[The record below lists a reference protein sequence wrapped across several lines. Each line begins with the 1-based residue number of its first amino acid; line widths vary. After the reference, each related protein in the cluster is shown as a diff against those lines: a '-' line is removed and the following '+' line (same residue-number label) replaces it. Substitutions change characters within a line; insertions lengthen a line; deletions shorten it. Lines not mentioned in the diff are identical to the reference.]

1 MEFNSASVSFAHDD
15 MFRLIRQRYSQI
27 WFWYRCQFP
36 KWRDWNIRYTKKG
49 LVKLILTQGLKAVV
63 LAGLIALI
71 YVKSKQ
77 PNFGVRRLRQQLR
90 LWRAVLAGSAIS
102 LLERLKDGIENLM

>member
-1 MEFNSASVSFAHDD
+1 VK
-15 MFRLIRQRYSQI
+15 RL
-27 WFWYRCQFP
+27 
-36 KWRDWNIRYTKKG
+36 
-49 LVKLILTQGLKAVV
+49 LTQGLKAVA

-77 PNFGVRRLRQQLR
+77 RKFGVPRLRQQLR

-102 LLERLKDGIENLM
+102 LLERLRDGIENLM